1 MKKLT
6 SSLSERCIVRARGF
20 LWGTTSEGVRSFFSD
35 CQVEAVNFVDD
46 LHGECYVE
54 LKSTDDLAHALDK
67 HALRVGTRTR
77 KRLIEVYP
85 ATLLEMNRAL
95 MKGEGS
101 EAASSRRR
109 RQGREERGRMRMR
122 SSGRSQT
129 SRSRTSRSRTEV
141 KRSGSSARSP
151 SRRWHR
157 TRNTSM
163 EEKGTTDSSMSLN
176 QYSENK
182 VSGSSR
188 RSPHSQTST
197 ETSSSQQE
205 VDSSPEGRKPSRSKF
220 SREKVPREESIDI
233 KRVKREI
240 SSSPSPSPRYQS
252 RKENDPSNEKTVLYH
267 STVKTESFVKDQQME
282 ILELKELEIETHIR
296 EITKR
301 VEEVEVLR
309 EENKLKNE
317 ELESLRMEL
326 QVKDD
331 HNRRKDGELLRLNQE
346 LEKYMEE
353 AGSLKAKVKSLLEK
367 SVEDE
372 KRLKNLANVKE
383 CSSEELLSLKQ
394 HVTSL
399 KSQIGAL
406 QENVNQLKV
415 EKELIEMKSSKLQI
429 SNESLRGRLAE
440 AEDKELVM
448 KELRSFLDSGRAEI
462 ADMREELMKMKKGN
476 KCENNNF
483 LP

>member
-109 RQGREERGRMRMR
+109 RQGREERGRMRMK

-141 KRSGSSARSP
+141 KRSGSSARSQ

-176 QYSENK
+176 QYCTNK
-182 VSGSSR
+182 VSGSLR
-188 RSPHSQTST
+188 RSSESQ
-197 ETSSSQQE
+197 TSSSQQE
-205 VDSSPEGRKPSRSKF
+205 VDSSPEGRKPRRSKF
-220 SREKVPREESIDI
+220 SREEVPREESIDI

-252 RKENDPSNEKTVLYH
+252 RKENDPSTEKTVLYH

-301 VEEVEVLR
+301 VEEVEVLS

-353 AGSLKAKVKSLLEK
+353 AGSLKAKVKCLLEK

-372 KRLKNLANVKE
+372 KRLKNLANAKE
-383 CSSEELLSLKQ
+383 CSSKELFSLKEL
-394 HVTSL
+394 VTSL

-415 EKELIEMKSSKLQI
+415 EKELIEMKSSKLQT

>member
-6 SSLSERCIVRARGF
+6 SSPSERCIVRARGF
-20 LWGTTSEGVRSFFSD
+20 LWGTTSEGVCSFFSD

-129 SRSRTSRSRTEV
+129 SRSRMSRSRTEV
-141 KRSGSSARSP
+141 KRSGSSARSQ

-163 EEKGTTDSSMSLN
+163 EEKGATDSSMSLN
-176 QYSENK
+176 LYGENK

-188 RSPHSQTST
+188 RSTESKTST

-205 VDSSPEGRKPSRSKF
+205 VDSSPEGLKPRRSKF
-220 SREKVPREESIDI
+220 SREMPREESIDI

-240 SSSPSPSPRYQS
+240 SSSPSPSPRYQF
-252 RKENDPSNEKTVLYH
+252 RKENDASKAVLYH
-267 STVKTESFVKDQQME
+267 PAIKTESFVKDQQME

-301 VEEVEVLR
+301 VEEVEMLR

-331 HNRRKDGELLRLNQE
+331 HNRRKDGELLILNQE

-353 AGSLKAKVKSLLEK
+353 AGSLRAKVKSLLEK

-372 KRLKNLANVKE
+372 TRLKNLANVKE
-383 CSSEELLSLKQ
+383 CSSEELFSLNQ

-440 AEDKELVM
+440 AEDKEIVM

-462 ADMREELMKMKKGN
+462 ADMREELMKMKKGD
-476 KCENNNF
+476 KCENNNY

>member
-1 MKKLT
+1 
-6 SSLSERCIVRARGF
+6 
-20 LWGTTSEGVRSFFSD
+20 
-35 CQVEAVNFVDD
+35 
-46 LHGECYVE
+46 
-54 LKSTDDLAHALDK
+54 
-67 HALRVGTRTR
+67 
-77 KRLIEVYP
+77 
-85 ATLLEMNRAL
+85 
-95 MKGEGS
+95 
-101 EAASSRRR
+101 
-109 RQGREERGRMRMR
+109 MR

-129 SRSRTSRSRTEV
+129 SRSGMSRSRTEV
-141 KRSGSSARSP
+141 KRSGSSARSQI
-151 SRRWHR
+151 RRWHR

-188 RSPHSQTST
+188 RSSESQTST
-197 ETSSSQQE
+197 ETSSSQQK
-205 VDSSPEGRKPSRSKF
+205 VYSSPKGRKPRRSKF
-220 SREKVPREESIDI
+220 SREVPRDESIDI

-240 SSSPSPSPRYQS
+240 SSSPSPSPRYRS
-252 RKENDPSNEKTVLYH
+252 RKEDDLSTEKTVLYH
-267 STVKTESFVKDQQME
+267 SAVKTESFVKDQQME

-301 VEEVEVLR
+301 VEEVEVLK

-317 ELESLRMEL
+317 ELKSLRMEL

-367 SVEDE
+367 SAEDE

-383 CSSEELLSLKQ
+383 CSSKELLSLKE

-399 KSQIGAL
+399 KGQIGAL

-415 EKELIEMKSSKLQI
+415 EKELIEMKSSKLQT
-429 SNESLRGRLAE
+429 SNESLRGRVAE
-440 AEDKELVM
+440 AEDKEFVM

-476 KCENNNF
+476 KSENNNF